1 MKLLSIA
8 HLIYLLCTTLFFI
21 GGCFLSRK
29 LNRTGQNILFGII
42 TFLCCSGIFF
52 RYAMN
57 LGFKTF
63 TPLTLAKQL
72 LQVCTFN
79 FVLLPLMLIPKF
91 ELARQYSIF
100 FSMFAAMTSL
110 LSIPSSWAN
119 YNPLDIT
126 IFNSWCNH
134 TFAIALPLFMIASG
148 RTKPKKAYIWK
159 VLLCVFA
166 YFTINAGISKILINK
181 GIFTIKNSLSYIF
194 TTDGIFIFEILYK
207 IIPIPYF
214 YLYQLIPLLILFFF
228 ALSWAFRK
236 YEVKEF

>member
-8 HLIYLLCTTLFFI
+8 HLTYLFFTI
-21 GGCFLSRK
+21 LFFVGGCFLVRK
-29 LNRTGQNILFGII
+29 LNKKGQNIVFIII
-42 TFLCCSGIFF
+42 TFLACSGIFF
-52 RYAMN
+52 RYAMG
-57 LGFKTF
+57 LGFKSF
-63 TPLTLAKQL
+63 TPMTLVKQL

-79 FVLLPLMLIPKF
+79 FILLPLMLIPKF
-91 ELARQYSIF
+91 ELARQYAIF

-110 LSIPSSWAN
+110 LSVSKEWAN
-119 YNPLDIT
+119 LDPLCIS

-134 TFAIALPLFMIASG
+134 TFTIALPLFMIASG
-148 RTKPKKAYIWK
+148 RTKPKKSYIWK
-159 VLLCVFA
+159 VILCIFI

-194 TTDGIFIFEILYK
+194 TTDGIFIFDILYK
-207 IIPIPYF
+207 LIPVPYF
-214 YLYQLIPLLILFFF
+214 YLYPLIPILILFFF